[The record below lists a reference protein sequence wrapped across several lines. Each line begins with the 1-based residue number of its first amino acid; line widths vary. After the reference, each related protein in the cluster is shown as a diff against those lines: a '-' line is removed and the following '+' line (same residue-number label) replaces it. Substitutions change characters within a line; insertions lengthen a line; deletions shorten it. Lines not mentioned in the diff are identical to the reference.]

1 MMVELQLIS
10 SCTIFFFLPSDLT
23 LENHPN
29 LQSSTNP
36 CNQDEILI
44 GLSCQVIV
52 PILFKIFFFPN
63 YICLSLYLFVNS
75 TITTLPQFL
84 TLNLGTSLFFLSFS
98 IWIFLIF
105 LLFRLVHY
113 CLIIFHGFFLF
124 FFLFFLFFVG
134 FLWFW
139 RIARNTTQKVL
150 ILLLFYYVPFST
162 IKKKK
167 ENKVLHCSMVHCL
180 CCTMLIKQSL
190 EF

>member
-1 MMVELQLIS
+1 MS
-10 SCTIFFFLPSDLT
+10 SCWRVFVCVCVRARM
-23 LENHPN
+23 PN
-29 LQSSTNP
+29 KLKMTQLQ
-36 CNQDEILI
+36 C
-44 GLSCQVIV
+44 V
-52 PILFKIFFFPN
+52 
-63 YICLSLYLFVNS
+63 S

-124 FFLFFLFFVG
+124 FFLFFVG

>member
-1 MMVELQLIS
+1 MHN
-10 SCTIFFFLPSDLT
+10 FFFLPSDLT

-52 PILFKIFFFPN
+52 PILFKKKFFPN

-75 TITTLPQFL
+75 AITTLPQFL

-124 FFLFFLFFVG
+124 FFSFFSFFCG
-134 FLWFW
+134 FPL
-139 RIARNTTQKVL
+139 VL
-150 ILLLFYYVPFST
+150 EDCKEHNPEGFNSSTILLCSLFYY
-162 IKKKK
+162 
-167 ENKVLHCSMVHCL
+167 
-180 CCTMLIKQSL
+180 
-190 EF
+190 

>member
-1 MMVELQLIS
+1 MHN
-10 SCTIFFFLPSDLT
+10 FFFLPSDLT

-52 PILFKIFFFPN
+52 PILFKKKFFPN

-75 TITTLPQFL
+75 AITTLPQFL

-124 FFLFFLFFVG
+124 FVG

-167 ENKVLHCSMVHCL
+167 ENKVLHFSMVHCL